1 MMPIIIIGS
10 GHAGITL
17 AKEIRAKEHHAP
29 VIIVTQEKGDLYYK
43 PNLSKALSMGKSI
56 EALIMKTRDV
66 LQSDFNL
73 IIKAETLV
81 TAVDTDQQAITITKA
96 GETQSLSYG
105 SLVFATGASPIDL
118 GLSSSVSDK
127 VVSINNFEG
136 YRSFISYLKKETRI
150 LIVGA
155 GYVGCEFASD
165 LASTGHQVDI
175 VDLSMWPLQ
184 RVLPQSLGSKIV
196 EAFPRERVRWH
207 FGCGI
212 TNLAETRDGVS
223 AELSVQLSNGK
234 IIEAD
239 IVLSAVGLSPNK
251 KLAESAGIKV
261 HNGIV
266 VDQYLK
272 TSAND
277 VYALG
282 DCAEYYG
289 CVLPFIAPATAAA
302 RALAVTL
309 TGEEKKLTLPQ
320 QAVAVKLAYC
330 PLVIC
335 PPRNTVGA
343 NVVGSWQVN
352 GHGCDLSAVFNDSD
366 GVPLGFAL
374 LGKAVSQKNDL
385 LKHLNEEPAV
395 S

>member
-1 MMPIIIIGS
+1 MKPIIIIGS

-17 AKEIRAKEHHAP
+17 AREIRAKDNNAS
-29 VIIVTQEKGDLYYK
+29 VIVVTQENGDLYYK

-56 EALIMKTRDV
+56 DALIMKTRDV
-66 LQSDFNL
+66 LQSDFN
-73 IIKAETLV
+73 IIIRSETLV
-81 TAVDTDQQAITITKA
+81 TDVDTSQQTITVTNE
-96 GETQSLSYG
+96 GESERLAYA
-105 SLVFATGASPIDL
+105 SLVFATGASPINL
-118 GLSSSVSDK
+118 GLTSRASDK
-127 VVSINNFEG
+127 VVSINNFED
-136 YRSFISYLKKETRI
+136 YRSFISNLKKETRI

-165 LASTGHQVDI
+165 LSKVGHKIDV

-184 RVLPQSLGSKIV
+184 RILPQSLGSKIV
-196 EAFPRERVRWH
+196 EAFPEDLVSWH
-207 FGCGI
+207 FGTGI
-212 TNLAETRDGVS
+212 ASLTESSDGVC
-223 AELSVQLSNGK
+223 AQLNSGTT
-234 IIEAD
+234 ITAD

-251 KLAESAGIKV
+251 SLAEKSGIKV

-272 TSAND
+272 TSAEN

-302 RALAVTL
+302 KSLAQTL
-309 TGEEKKLTLPQ
+309 TGEIKKLILPP

-335 PPRNTVGA
+335 PPRNINGAKIVGT
-343 NVVGSWQVN
+343 WQVE
-352 GHGCDLSAVFNDSD
+352 GRGADLSAVFYGQN
-366 GVPLGFAL
+366 GVSLGFAL
-374 LGKAVSQKNDL
+374 LGKATSQKNDL
-385 LKHLNEEPAV
+385 LKFLNEAPIT

>member
-1 MMPIIIIGS
+1 MKPIIIIGS

-17 AKEIRAKEHHAP
+17 AKEIRAKDQYAP
-29 VIIVTQEKGDLYYK
+29 VIIVTLEKGDLYYK

-56 EALIMKTRDV
+56 DALIMKTRDM

-73 IIKAETLV
+73 IIKEETLV
-81 TAVDTDQQAITITKA
+81 TAVDTGQQVITITKG
-96 GETQSLSYG
+96 GENERLSYG

-118 GLSSSVSDK
+118 GLSSSFSDK
-127 VVSINNFEG
+127 VVSINNFED
-136 YRSFISYLKKETRI
+136 YRSFISNLKKETRI

-165 LASTGHQVDI
+165 LASTGHQVDV

-196 EAFPRERVRWH
+196 EAFPNEQVRWH

-212 TNLAETRDGVS
+212 SSLVETCEGVS
-223 AELSVQLSNGK
+223 AELSNGK
-234 IIEAD
+234 VIEVD
-239 IVLSAVGLSPNK
+239 VVLSAVGLSPNK
-251 KLAESAGIKV
+251 SLAESAGIKI

-272 TSAND
+272 TSAKN

-302 RALAVTL
+302 KALAVTL
-309 TGEEKKLTLPQ
+309 TGEEKQLSLPQ

-335 PPRNTVGA
+335 PPRNAVGT
-343 NVVGSWQVN
+343 NVVGSWQVE
-352 GHGCDLSAVFNDSD
+352 GHGSDLSAVFNNSD

-374 LGKAVSQKNDL
+374 LGKEVSQKNGL
-385 LKHLNEEPAV
+385 LKHLNEELAV